1 MNGNQVVVTFNSQL
15 NDLFQSKLLQEEKNH
30 QFEIKIMIVFQ
41 KSIIFFSE
49 RLIPFKEKVLL
60 SSQESHMIQKA
71 GRFSQ
76 MVPTYADTDP
86 DLDPQQRY
94 WQSLLVLLVAVIG
107 R

>member
-1 MNGNQVVVTFNSQL
+1 
-15 NDLFQSKLLQEEKNH
+15 
-30 QFEIKIMIVFQ
+30 
-41 KSIIFFSE
+41 
-49 RLIPFKEKVLL
+49 
-60 SSQESHMIQKA
+60 MIQKA

>member
-1 MNGNQVVVTFNSQL
+1 
-15 NDLFQSKLLQEEKNH
+15 
-30 QFEIKIMIVFQ
+30 MIVF
-41 KSIIFFSE
+41 KEYTIFFQRGSS
-49 RLIPFKEKVLL
+49 LL
-60 SSQESHMIQKA
+60 RKSPRKGHVIQKA

>member
-1 MNGNQVVVTFNSQL
+1 
-15 NDLFQSKLLQEEKNH
+15 
-30 QFEIKIMIVFQ
+30 MIVS
-41 KSIIFFSE
+41 KKIFFLE
-49 RLIPFKEKVLL
+49 RLINFQEKVLI
-60 SSQESHMIQKA
+60 STQESHVIQKA